1 MLPEI
6 VPFPSVGEGVL
17 IAGLRRSVGIGPGG
31 LEWREQGR
39 LADLVRDFR
48 GT

>member
-6 VPFPSVGEGVL
+6 VPFPWVGEVVL
-17 IAGLRRSVGIGPGG
+17 IAGLRRSVGTG
-31 LEWREQGR
+31 LERWESGR
-39 LADLVRDFR
+39 LTDPVRDFR